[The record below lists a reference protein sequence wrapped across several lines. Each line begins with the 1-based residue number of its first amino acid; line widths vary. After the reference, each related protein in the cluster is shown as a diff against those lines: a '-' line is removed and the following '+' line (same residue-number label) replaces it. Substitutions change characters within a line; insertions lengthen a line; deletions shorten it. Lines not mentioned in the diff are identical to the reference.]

1 MTYEEGILGIPGQF
15 GYQPEIIHKE
25 KIKPFKKVVVLGMG
39 GSRLAGDILH
49 MLKPE
54 IDLYIHS
61 DYDLPLL
68 GEDILASS
76 LIVANSYSGNTE
88 EVISG
93 AKIAIDKGYNLA
105 IISTG
110 GELLNLATDKGIPHI
125 ILPNTESSPRI
136 MIGHDLIALFS
147 VADLDVN
154 SLESAR
160 RINAGD
166 LHPQG
171 TQIARQIGSGIPL
184 VYTSQ
189 RFNELGYIWKI
200 ILNETAKMPAFHNRF
215 PEADHNE
222 IAGFRVGAAG
232 FHALFLRDELDQ
244 RLVKRMDLTAELF
257 RSHGMAVAMVP
268 LVNSSIIEQII
279 SSVITAHW
287 TAFELALMTNVE
299 PSVVSEIE
307 HFKQQLHD

>member
-1 MTYEEGILGIPGQF
+1 MTYEEGILSIPGQF
-15 GYQPEIIHKE
+15 GYQPEVVHKE
-25 KIKPFKKVVVLGMG
+25 KIRPFKKVVVLGMG

-54 IDLYIHS
+54 MDLYIHS

-68 GEDILASS
+68 EEEVLANS
-76 LIVANSYSGNTE
+76 LIVANSYSGNTD

-93 AKIAIDKGYNLA
+93 TKLA
-105 IISTG
+105 IEKGLNIAVISTG
-110 GELLNLATDKGIPHI
+110 GALITLANENNIPHVT
-125 ILPNTESSPRI
+125 LPNTESSPRL
-136 MIGHDLIALFS
+136 MIGHDLVALLS
-147 VADLDVN
+147 LAGLDVN
-154 SLESAR
+154 DLESAR

-222 IAGFRVGAAG
+222 IAGFRVAAAG
-232 FHALFLRDELDQ
+232 FHALFLQDELDQ

-268 LVNSSIIEQII
+268 LVAGSIIEQII
-279 SSVITAHW
+279 SSVVTAHW

>member
-15 GYQPEIIHKE
+15 GYQPEILNKE
-25 KIKPFKKVVVLGMG
+25 KIRPFTKVVVLGMG
-39 GSRLAGDILH
+39 GSRLAGDILR

-54 IDLYIHS
+54 LDLYVHS
-61 DYDLPLL
+61 DYDMPLL
-68 GEDILASS
+68 EEDVLAGA

-88 EVISG
+88 EVVSG
-93 AKIAIDKGYNLA
+93 AKIAADKGYNLA
-105 IISTG
+105 VISTG
-110 GELLNLATDKGIPHI
+110 GELINLAADKGIPHI

-147 VADLDVN
+147 VAGLDVN

-160 RINAGD
+160 RISAGE

-171 TQIARQIGSGIPL
+171 TQIARQIGSSIPL
-184 VYTSQ
+184 IYTSQ

-222 IAGFRVGAAG
+222 IAGFRVAASG
-232 FHALFLRDELDQ
+232 FHALFLRDQLDQ
-244 RLVKRMDLTAELF
+244 RLVKRMDLTAELY

-268 LVNSSIIEQII
+268 LVAGSIIEQII